1 MIEPAFFASNL
12 REDSMAAF
20 NVVRFRVRP
29 GGEQQF
35 IEAHRQLQPEFEG
48 FLGGSL
54 VNAGDRTFCMIGE
67 WRDFQSIV
75 DARPLMISFLDQFR
89 HLLEDL
95 GGGLGVTDPV
105 SGEVAVRLWPP
116 QAAKRARPA
125 ARRRPAKRAAA
136 KRTGAKRTSRKR
148 AAGKRRR

>member
-1 MIEPAFFASNL
+1 
-12 REDSMAAF
+12 MAAF
-20 NVVRFRVRP
+20 NVVRFRVIP

-35 IEAHRQLQPEFEG
+35 IEAHERMGPQFEG

-54 VNAGDRTFCMIGE
+54 VKTGDRTFCMIGE
-67 WRDFQSIV
+67 WDDFDSIV
-75 DARPLMISFLDQFR
+75 DARPMMIGFLDSVR

-116 QAAKRARPA
+116 KAEKKARPA
-125 ARRRPAKRAAA
+125 AKGRAKKRAPAKRG
-136 KRTGAKRTSRKR
+136 GARRGAKR

>member
-1 MIEPAFFASNL
+1 
-12 REDSMAAF
+12 MAAF
-20 NVVRFRVRP
+20 NVVRFRVIP

-35 IEAHRQLQPEFEG
+35 IEAHEQLGPQFEG
-48 FLGGSL
+48 FVGGSL
-54 VNAGDRTFCMIGE
+54 VRTGDRSFCMIGE
-67 WRDFQSIV
+67 WEDFDSIAG
-75 DARPLMISFLDQFR
+75 ARPLMIGFLDRVR

-116 QAAKRARPA
+116 KAAKKSRPAAKRRPA
-125 ARRRPAKRAAA
+125 KRGTGKRAAA
-136 KRTGAKRTSRKR
+136 KRGGSRR